1 MHLLTLKNN
10 ENIGLKI
17 KLLNGNVTCCK
28 HPHTPLRK
36 STTTPEWKQ
45 SKDAQGR
52 KPEELLKNK
61 VSS

>member
-1 MHLLTLKNN
+1 MK
-10 ENIGLKI
+10 NIGLKI

-52 KPEELLKNK
+52 KPEEPLKNK